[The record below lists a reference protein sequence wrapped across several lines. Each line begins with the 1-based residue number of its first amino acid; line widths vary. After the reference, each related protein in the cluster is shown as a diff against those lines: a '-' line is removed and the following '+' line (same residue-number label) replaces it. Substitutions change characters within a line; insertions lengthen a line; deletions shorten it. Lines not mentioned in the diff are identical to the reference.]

1 MEHKLEKFLQK
12 LPPDI
17 SPSLKKILT
26 ESINVTEFK
35 KGDTVVDE
43 FFNNTKA
50 YYILKGSCVRYIITS
65 KGDEKAIMFHTED
78 FMPILGNAYINS
90 ENSVVSYLIRANERT
105 EIAALDLSLV
115 FKWGVVDTAYVQ
127 FTGKNAIKYFSIQ
140 NQLQNHLTGLTSEEF
155 LVWLIKNYGFI
166 FQRFTS
172 KDIANFMGITPVW
185 LSTLKNKLLKK

>member
-12 LPPDI
+12 LPPAT
-17 SPSLKKILT
+17 SPSLKKVLI
-26 ESINVTEFK
+26 ENVNIMEFK
-35 KGDTVVDE
+35 KGDTVIDD
-43 FFNNTKA
+43 FFNNMKA

-78 FMPILGNAYINS
+78 FMPILGNVYINS
-90 ENSVVSYLIRANERT
+90 ENSVVSYLVKANEKT

-115 FKWGVVDTAYVQ
+115 FKWGTADIAYVQ

-140 NQLQNHLTGLTSEEF
+140 NQLQNHLTGLTSKEF

-172 KDIANFMGITPVW
+172 QDIANFMGITPVW
-185 LSTLKNKLLKK
+185 LSTLKSELSKK